1 MAAGAQRSI
10 HIRKATPEDVATVSK
25 LGAHIFAVT
34 FGHSVPAKELQSFLE
49 DSYSISATE
58 KDLKDPM
65 KDMVVA
71 SNQDGAILGFA
82 LLTRGSTE
90 PCLSHLE
97 STVELQ
103 RIYVDPDHQGKG
115 VGRLLAN
122 KLEEIARDE
131 GFKHIWLGVWEENH
145 NAQGMYE
152 KLGYRRVGHHDFTIG
167 EIVQTDDIM
176 TKEL

>member
-1 MAAGAQRSI
+1 MAAGPQQSI
-10 HIRKATPEDVATVSK
+10 HIRKATPQDVATVSK
-25 LGAHIFAVT
+25 LGAHIFTVT
-34 FGHSVPAKELQSFLE
+34 FGHSVPANELQSFLE

-58 KDLKDPM
+58 RDLKDPL

-71 SNQDGAILGFA
+71 SNQDGTILGFA
-82 LLTRGSTE
+82 LLTRGSVE

-103 RIYVDPDHQGKG
+103 RIYVDPDHHGKG

-122 KLEEIARDE
+122 KLEDIARDE